1 MENKTSYRL
10 VITKNRLSLQNMI
23 YDTTIQIY
31 TSDRSDSAN
40 MYAKLY
46 LVVGKGV
53 QNLNFCGKN
62 VDKVVIAVN

>member
-10 VITKNRLSLQNMI
+10 VVTKYRVSLQNMI

-46 LVVGKGV
+46 PVVGRGSKP
-53 QNLNFCGKN
+53 
-62 VDKVVIAVN
+62 